1 MATLLVQEEPAA
13 RHTGS
18 GQLSAREQ
26 GRVLAPS
33 YAPASLPAPAP
44 AAFLGAADFQQQ
56 LCRVCDQWGC
66 PAQPQAATPSCTPHT
81 AGRRSCRKVQRHQE
95 ISSYLEPR
103 CSCRSR
109 KVLEAGL
116 LHRLRRGEIGHRK
129 KKNDVLLTLPS
140 CKLREGEELQAGGSG
155 G

>member
-1 MATLLVQEEPAA
+1 MATPLVQEEPAA

-44 AAFLGAADFQQQ
+44 TAFLGAAGFQQQ

-66 PAQPQAATPSCTPHT
+66 PAQPRAATPSCTPRT
-81 AGRRSCRKVQRHQE
+81 TGRRLCRKVQRHQE
-95 ISSYLEPR
+95 ICSGLEPGS
-103 CSCRSR
+103 SCRSR

-116 LHRLRRGEIGHRK
+116 LHKLHRGEIGHRRRIM
-129 KKNDVLLTLPS
+129 LYLHCHPAS
-140 CKLREGEELQAGGSG
+140 
-155 G
+155 